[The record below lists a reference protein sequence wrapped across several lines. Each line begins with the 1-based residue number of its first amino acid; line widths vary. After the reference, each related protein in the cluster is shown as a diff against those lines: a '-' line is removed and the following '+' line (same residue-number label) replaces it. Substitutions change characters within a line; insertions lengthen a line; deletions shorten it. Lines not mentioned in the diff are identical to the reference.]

1 MKLLNKIWLP
11 LACAMLLSA
20 CSAVVDGSEDAV
32 PASKNNFI
40 NLAITVVNGNGEMTR
55 AVPAGG
61 ENGEG
66 REAGF
71 NRENA
76 VTGITLILYQGT
88 GVNGEADTPI
98 DFVAY
103 YPTTR
108 STTDPAGT
116 PYGNTKKTEAT
127 YTTGNQIVPHNT
139 LDFTKT
145 YHAIVVANADLTA
158 TITTSS
164 TLSDVRELTLS
175 TIYSG
180 DPTKPAQQC
189 GAFVMSS
196 EQDNTLNFAAS
207 GVRTQDAAG
216 DYFYDMT
223 SQTLVIERMA
233 ARIDF
238 WGVNGTYNSEKQGYV
253 YNVGE
258 TADRF
263 VVTGIV
269 PFNLKNGHATLGT
282 EYLLKRLVADPS
294 TPVYQWLVD
303 ETTANYVYDPATT
316 TKTSAA
322 NPTLTNSLESIKDL
336 TSFSA
341 NGYYKTITD
350 MHEAVSATGNSAG
363 YSSLTDNI
371 GGSDLSGE
379 DVIVAYPMENT
390 LLPGK
395 SLLYYQATGIA
406 IEGYYYRGGLT
417 GTATRRVY
425 YGYLR
430 HQGDGTSY
438 DIETTN
444 NTAELSSSTTAM
456 NIGIVRNNIYR
467 VWIGSITP
475 DIVAPKVTLKIKV
488 KKWDQFTHETIYM

>member
-1 MKLLNKIWLP
+1 MKLLNKILLP
-11 LACAMLLSA
+11 LVCAMLLSA

-32 PASKNNFI
+32 PASRNNFI

-71 NRENA
+71 NRENT
-76 VTGITLILYQGT
+76 VTGITLILYKGT
-88 GVNGEADTPI
+88 GINGAATTPI

-116 PYGNTKKTEAT
+116 QYGNTKTPEAT
-127 YTTGNQIVPHNT
+127 YTTGNQIVPHNS

-145 YHAIVVANADLTA
+145 YHAIVVANADLTG

-164 TLSDVRELTLS
+164 TLSDVRNLTLS
-175 TIYSG
+175 NIYSG

-196 EQDNTLNFAAS
+196 EQDNTLDFAAS

-238 WGVNGTYNSEKQGYV
+238 WAVNGTYNSEKHGYV

-263 VVTGIV
+263 VMTGIM
-269 PFNLKNGHATLGT
+269 PFNLTNNHTTYGE
-282 EYLLKRLVADPS
+282 EYLLKRLTASLS
-294 TPVYQWLVD
+294 TITPQWLVD
-303 ETTANYVYDPATT
+303 ETTTNYVLDPKTT
-316 TKTSAA
+316 AKVTAEHPK
-322 NPTLTNSLESIKDL
+322 LTNSLEDIKDL
-336 TSFSA
+336 TAEQFVVQD
-341 NGYYKTITD
+341 YYKSIQG
-350 MHEAVSATGNSAG
+350 MHEAVQATGSNAG
-363 YSSLTDNI
+363 YASLTD
-371 GGSDLSGE
+371 LSMTGE
-379 DVIVAYPMENT
+379 DIVVAYPMENT
-390 LLPGK
+390 LLPESK
-395 SLLYYQATGIA
+395 LYYHATGIA

-417 GTATRRVY
+417 GNATRRVY

-430 HQGDGTSY
+430 HQGDGASY

-444 NTAELSSSTTAM
+444 STTELSSSTTAM